1 MAIDQL
7 SVFVENKP
15 GKLVE
20 VLEAIGASGVDLRA
34 LSIADTADYG
44 VLRVIVDRPVDALK
58 LLTDLG
64 FVVRINQVLPVS
76 IDDKP
81 GALANTLR
89 VLSDAGVSVEYLYAF
104 VAHGNGRAFVI
115 LRVED
120 NEAAEAVLRKS
131 GIAIAAREDIY
142 RA

>member
-20 VLEAIGASGVDLRA
+20 VLEALGGAKIDLRA

-44 VLRVIVDRPVDALK
+44 VLRVIVDKPVDALK
-58 LLTDLG
+58 TLTDLG

-76 IDDKP
+76 IDDRP
-81 GALANTLR
+81 GALGDALR
-89 VLSDAGVSVEYLYAF
+89 VLADNGVDVEYLYAF
-104 VAHGNGRAFVI
+104 VAHTSGRAFVI
-115 LRVED
+115 FRVED
-120 NEAAEAVLRKS
+120 NDAAEGVLRRHGISIALKS
-131 GIAIAAREDIY
+131 EIY
-142 RA
+142 N